1 MFVHLHNHTHYSLL
15 DGLIKIPD
23 LVKKAKEYN
32 MPALAITDHGNMYGA
47 VEFYQE
53 CQKQD
58 IKPIIGVEVYVAAR
72 SRFDKEPRIDSRRYH
87 LTLLAKNETGYRNLI
102 KLVTKAN
109 LEGFYYKPRVDWELL
124 QDHAKGVIC
133 LSGCMGGQLSRLL
146 LNKDHA
152 GAEKLAR
159 DYAEAFGPDNYYI
172 EIMHHPK
179 IEGQIELAKNLI
191 ALARKLNLP
200 LVATHD
206 THYLNKDD
214 SRAHHTLLAI
224 QTGNDVD
231 DVKGVTNMEEDFS
244 FVSAEEMA
252 SFFPDTPDAL
262 ENTLKISE
270 ACNLEL
276 VLGKFVFPNFE
287 LDDDKTADEVLRQLA
302 FSGLAKRGLD
312 KDEAA
317 IARLNHELEV
327 IKIKG
332 YASYFL
338 VVEDLIR
345 FARENNIYYNIRGSV
360 AGSLTTYSL
369 DITKVNP
376 LAYHIP
382 FERFLNP
389 ERPSAPDIDMD
400 FADNKRD
407 KIIDYAK
414 QKYGGEKVAQIGT
427 FGTMMARGSVRD
439 VARALGFP
447 YQAGDQI
454 AKLIPMGSQGFP
466 MTIDRALE
474 MVPELKEMYNER
486 ADTKEIIDMAKKIEG
501 CARHIS
507 VHAAGVVIAP
517 APLDQYVPLQYDP
530 KGVSVI
536 TQYDMYSV
544 GEDGVG
550 LTKFDFLGL
559 RNLAILSSAVEIIE
573 TVYNRRVDMDGIPM
587 DDKKTFEMLARGETE
602 GLFQLNGSGMTKWLK
617 ELRPTTIHDIN
628 AMVALYRPGPM
639 QFIPDYIARKH
650 NPRLIKYLDP
660 SLESILEQ
668 SYGVLVYQDD
678 LLIMANKLAGY
689 SWGEVDKFRKA
700 VGKKI
705 PELMAK
711 QREKFIKGCIEHS
724 GWKKEKAEEVW
735 AWLEPFAAYGFN
747 KAHSAS
753 YGRVAYQTAYLK
765 ANYPS
770 EYMTAVLSAESGDVE
785 KVAVIIGE
793 CKRMNISVLPPDI
806 NESFG
811 DFTVIKNA
819 QDPNLSEKAK
829 KLADKNPDPVDKIR
843 FGLFTIKNLGAEIA
857 QFIVDER
864 KKNGPYRDLGDF
876 LTRVKHKNLNKKSL
890 EALAKAGAL
899 DSLGESRVKFLAN
912 LEEILAFNREETRNN
927 ANQTSLFGL
936 MSDDAPKPTLKLR
949 DADPIEPRLKLA
961 WEKELLG
968 LYVSGHPLDAHR
980 EKFNKL
986 ENTIGHQKNKSEG
999 FPIVTGGIIGE
1010 VRAIF
1015 TKNNKQMAFF
1025 KLSDFNDMVECVA
1038 FSDVYEK
1045 YKALL
1050 VEDKCIALK
1059 GKLNYRN
1066 GEPSVLVEAIKEL

>member
-23 LVKKAKEYN
+23 LVKKAKSLG
-32 MPALAITDHGNMYGA
+32 MPAIAITDHGNMYG
-47 VEFYQE
+47 VIEFYQE
-53 CQKQD
+53 CQKHG

-72 SRFDKEPRIDSRRYH
+72 SRFDKEPHIDSKRYH
-87 LTLLAKNETGYRNLI
+87 LTLLAKNDTGYRNLI
-102 KLVTKAN
+102 KLITKAN

-124 QDHAKGVIC
+124 ETHAEGLIC

-146 LNKDHA
+146 LNKKNDDA
-152 GAEKLAR
+152 VTLAQK
-159 DYAEAFGPDNYYI
+159 YAKTFGPDNYYI

-179 IEGQIELAKNLI
+179 IENQADLTKDLI
-191 ALARKLNLP
+191 KLARQLNLP

-206 THYLNKDD
+206 IHYLNKDD
-214 SRAHHTLLAI
+214 ARAHHTLLAI
-224 QTGNDVD
+224 QTGNDVG

-244 FVSAEEMA
+244 FVTEEEMA
-252 SFFPDTPDAL
+252 GFFPDTPDAL
-262 ENTLKISE
+262 ENTVKIAE
-270 ACNLEL
+270 TCNIEMT
-276 VLGKFVFPNFE
+276 LGKFVFPNFE
-287 LDDDKTADEVLRQLA
+287 LPENTTADDVLRHLA
-302 FSGLAKRGLD
+302 FDGLKKRALD
-312 KDEAA
+312 QNQDA
-317 IARLNHELEV
+317 IDRLNYELDI
-327 IKIKG
+327 IKMKG

-345 FARENNIYYNIRGSV
+345 FAREHNIYYNIRGSV
-360 AGSLTTYSL
+360 AGSITTYSL
-369 DITKVNP
+369 DITKVDP
-376 LAYHIP
+376 LAYRIP

-389 ERPSAPDIDMD
+389 GRPSAPDIDMD

-414 QKYGGEKVAQIGT
+414 SKYGDDKVAQIGT
-427 FGTMMARGSVRD
+427 FGTMMARGAVRD
-439 VARALGFP
+439 VARALGYP
-447 YQAGDQI
+447 YQTGDQI

-474 MVPELKEMYNER
+474 MVPELKELAEKQ
-486 ADTKEIIDMAKKIEG
+486 AEAKEVIAMAKKIEG

-517 APLDQYVPLQYDP
+517 KPLDQYVPLQYDP
-530 KGVSVI
+530 KGESII
-536 TQYDMYSV
+536 TQYDMYTV

-559 RNLAILSSAVEIIE
+559 RNLAILSNAVEIVE
-573 TVYNRRVDMDGIPM
+573 TIYNHKIDLDQIPM
-587 DDKKTFEMLARGETE
+587 DDKKTFAMLARGDTE

-660 SLESILEQ
+660 SLEKILEQ

-678 LLIMANKLAGY
+678 LLMMAHDLAGY

-705 PELMAK
+705 PELMAE
-711 QREKFIKGCIEHS
+711 QRDKFIKGCIEHS
-724 GWKKEKAEEVW
+724 GWSKEKATEVW

-765 ANYPS
+765 ANYPT

-785 KVAVIIGE
+785 KVAVIIAE
-793 CKRMNISVLPPDI
+793 CKRMGIPVLPPDI

-811 DFTVIKNA
+811 DFTAIKNNS
-819 QDPNLSEKAK
+819 DPNLSPKAK
-829 KLADKNPDPVDKIR
+829 ILAGKNPDPIDKIR

-857 QFIVDER
+857 QYIVAER
-864 KKNGPYRDLGDF
+864 KQNGLYQDLGDF

-899 DSLGESRVKFLAN
+899 DSLGESRGKILAN
-912 LEEILAFNREETRNN
+912 LEEILAFNREETRSN
-927 ANQTSLFGL
+927 ANQASLFGL
-936 MSDDAPKPTLKLR
+936 MENVSTVPVLKLR
-949 DADPIEPRLKLA
+949 DAEPIEPRLKLA

-968 LYVSGHPLDAHR
+968 LYISGHPLDAHR
-980 EKFNKL
+980 EKFEKK
-986 ENTIGHQKNKSEG
+986 ENTISHHRAQNEG
-999 FPIVTGGIIGE
+999 FPAVTGGIIGE
-1010 VRAIF
+1010 VRVIF

-1025 KLSDFNDMVECVA
+1025 KLLDFNDSIECVA
-1038 FSDVYEK
+1038 FSDIYEK
-1045 YKALL
+1045 YKDLL
-1050 VEDKCIALK
+1050 VEDKCIAIK
-1059 GKLNYRN
+1059 GKVNHRN
-1066 GEPSVLVEAIKEL
+1066 GEPGILVEAIKEL